1 MRLLIISALTVM
13 LPLAAHAEVVVS
25 DPWARASILASRP
38 GAAYVT
44 AESDEDDRL
53 IGASTPMADRV
64 MIHAIETDTKGVGR
78 MVHRKTLDLP
88 AGEAVNFAPG
98 GMHLMLMDLSEK
110 LVEGT
115 TFPLT
120 LHFEAAGE
128 VTVDVPVLG
137 VAASGPDE
145 DSK

>member
-1 MRLLIISALTVM
+1 MRVLIVAALTAM
-13 LPLAAHAEVVVS
+13 LPPAAHAEVVVS

-53 IGASTPMADRV
+53 IGASAPIADRV
-64 MIHAIETDTKGVGR
+64 MIHAVETDANGVGR
-78 MVHRKTLDLP
+78 MVHRETLDLP

-98 GMHLMLMDLSEK
+98 DMHLMLMGVSEK
-110 LVEGT
+110 LVEDT

-120 LHFEAAGE
+120 LRFEAAGE

-145 DSK
+145 GSK